1 MVFDKV
7 IEVKTKHILIFILSF
22 FTYNYCC
29 DVFKQPSYTDNIKT
43 IFNNTLFNSTSN
55 SSWYEWIETSRNQ
68 AAGLVSVST
77 MAVLNGLPVSI
88 FLNSM

>member
-77 MAVLNGLPVSI
+77 MAFLNGLPVSKFI
-88 FLNSM
+88 NSA